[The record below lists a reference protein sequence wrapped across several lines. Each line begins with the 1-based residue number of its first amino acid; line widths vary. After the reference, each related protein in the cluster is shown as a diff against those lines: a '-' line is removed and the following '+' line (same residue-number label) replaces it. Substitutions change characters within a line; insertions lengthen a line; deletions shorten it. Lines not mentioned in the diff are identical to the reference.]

1 MSVSREI
8 EVAVTLED
16 LGGQQSENGAQENFV
31 QSENGVQ
38 ESSADQENFVQ
49 SENGVQATDIV
60 VF

>member
-1 MSVSREI
+1 MSVSSEI

-38 ESSADQENFVQ
+38 ESSVE